1 MIETW
6 CNTYTSSE
14 LIELFDVGTLFTLD
28 AVMEFILAFLVKN
41 PCPDTEVILTALYA
55 GST

>member
-6 CNTYTSSE
+6 CDTYTSSE
-14 LIELFDVGTLFTLD
+14 VESFDVGTLFTLD

-41 PCPDTEVILTALYA
+41 PCPDTGVVLTALYA